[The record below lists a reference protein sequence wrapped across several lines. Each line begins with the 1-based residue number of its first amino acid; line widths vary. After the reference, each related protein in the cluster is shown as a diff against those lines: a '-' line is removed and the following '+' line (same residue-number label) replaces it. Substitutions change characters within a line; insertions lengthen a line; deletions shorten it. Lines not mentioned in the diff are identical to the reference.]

1 MAEKEK
7 TERLRQK
14 RSAAQ
19 TAFTKRANHLTS
31 RAKVLEERDLKAE
44 WRELKGDHSRV
55 EDAGFEYAMAL
66 RELEDE
72 EATKK
77 ADQVD
82 EKTLECDRKFDAVK
96 HLIQNSFWTRF
107 AEEQISTL
115 LNEANSALDQAEATD
130 HLQLSRKECEL
141 INRNLEREVCEVNS
155 LVTEWTEMIPH
166 AVLTE
171 SRDRCRIMRKRQE
184 RLWDKWAWRRSTWSD
199 DEEEQKVTGK
209 NDDDEESQTG
219 KQAVSI
225 STSPNR
231 KLSFPVDNHIPISEV
246 QHNPPIVPTYPSYGG
261 PPNAISTQLQV
272 QGAPNMYSGPYHFKP
287 QIMLERARLP
297 TFSGNMRDYYRW
309 KAEWEDLQQLGN
321 PHGLE
326 NIRKFHLIGSLD
338 DKVKR
343 DLVLSSCGSATDV
356 FRLLDNKYGNKPK
369 IVLLISKEV
378 HGLPPVRGNS
388 PRKTIELIQAVERAL
403 RDLQVLGEEDA
414 VKKWVSSTVD

>member
-31 RAKVLEERDLKAE
+31 RAKALEERDLKAE

-130 HLQLSRKECEL
+130 HLA
-141 INRNLEREVCEVNS
+141 
-155 LVTEWTEMIPH
+155 
-166 AVLTE
+166 AV
-171 SRDRCRIMRKRQE
+171 
-184 RLWDKWAWRRSTWSD
+184 
-199 DEEEQKVTGK
+199 
-209 NDDDEESQTG
+209 
-219 KQAVSI
+219 
-225 STSPNR
+225 
-231 KLSFPVDNHIPISEV
+231 
-246 QHNPPIVPTYPSYGG
+246 
-261 PPNAISTQLQV
+261 
-272 QGAPNMYSGPYHFKP
+272 
-287 QIMLERARLP
+287 
-297 TFSGNMRDYYRW
+297 
-309 KAEWEDLQQLGN
+309 
-321 PHGLE
+321 
-326 NIRKFHLIGSLD
+326 
-338 DKVKR
+338 
-343 DLVLSSCGSATDV
+343 
-356 FRLLDNKYGNKPK
+356 
-369 IVLLISKEV
+369 
-378 HGLPPVRGNS
+378 
-388 PRKTIELIQAVERAL
+388 
-403 RDLQVLGEEDA
+403 
-414 VKKWVSSTVD
+414 